1 MRNLIFLIDESN
13 AYIKHF
19 LIWPRTNLS
28 RVKVIAG
35 YFLTGLAIGVIARFW
50 MRWIS
55 TDPEF
60 SWSGTIFIVGA
71 FALFFTTQS
80 LVSIF
85 SNSATSQLNSRL
97 IRIGGLIL
105 TLPLFMGAG
114 AMMFPSVVL
123 ASFVLWGGLLKR
135 RGQLIFLNL
144 SLIIPLIIS
153 KDIIT
158 DFGWSFATL
167 GRILL
172 FFLIYTVIVLATRPT
187 TSPNR
192 NLLKK

>member
-1 MRNLIFLIDESN
+1 MRNLIFSIDESN

-28 RVKVIAG
+28 RVKVVAG

-85 SNSATSQLNSRL
+85 SNITTSQLISRL

-123 ASFVLWGGLLKR
+123 ASFALWGGLLKR
-135 RGQLIFLNL
+135 RGQLIFLSL
-144 SLIIPLIIS
+144 SLIIPSIIS

>member
-1 MRNLIFLIDESN
+1 
-13 AYIKHF
+13 
-19 LIWPRTNLS
+19 
-28 RVKVIAG
+28 
-35 YFLTGLAIGVIARFW
+35 
-50 MRWIS
+50 
-55 TDPEF
+55 
-60 SWSGTIFIVGA
+60 
-71 FALFFTTQS
+71 
-80 LVSIF
+80 
-85 SNSATSQLNSRL
+85 
-97 IRIGGLIL
+97 
-105 TLPLFMGAG
+105 
-114 AMMFPSVVL
+114 MFPSVVL

-135 RGQLIFLNL
+135 RSQLIFLSL

>member
-1 MRNLIFLIDESN
+1 MRNLIFSIDESN

-35 YFLTGLAIGVIARFW
+35 YFLTGLALGVIARFW

-85 SNSATSQLNSRL
+85 SNITTSQLISRL

-123 ASFVLWGGLLKR
+123 ASFALWGGLLKR
-135 RGQLIFLNL
+135 RGQLIFLSL
-144 SLIIPLIIS
+144 SLIIPSIIS

>member
-1 MRNLIFLIDESN
+1 MRNLIFSIDESN

-19 LIWPRTNLS
+19 LIWPRTNVS

-85 SNSATSQLNSRL
+85 SNITTSQLISRL

-123 ASFVLWGGLLKR
+123 ASFALWGGLLKR
-135 RGQLIFLNL
+135 RGQLIFLSL
-144 SLIIPLIIS
+144 SLIIPSIIS

>member
-1 MRNLIFLIDESN
+1 MRNLIFSIDESN

-28 RVKVIAG
+28 RVKVVAG

-85 SNSATSQLNSRL
+85 SNITTSQLISRL
-97 IRIGGLIL
+97 IRIGGLN
-105 TLPLFMGAG
+105 
-114 AMMFPSVVL
+114 
-123 ASFVLWGGLLKR
+123 
-135 RGQLIFLNL
+135 LN
-144 SLIIPLIIS
+144 
-153 KDIIT
+153 
-158 DFGWSFATL
+158 F
-167 GRILL
+167 
-172 FFLIYTVIVLATRPT
+172 TVIYGRWSNDVSFSRFGFLCTMGWTSKKTRST
-187 TSPNR
+187 HILKFKFDNSIN
-192 NLLKK
+192 NL